1 MTEKS
6 DREVGHSYQPPSMVV
21 IGPVTK
27 LTAGPVD
34 SRPEQNGYRAPSVT
48 KQPRIN
54 DGPITPRS

>member
-6 DREVGHSYQPPSMVV
+6 DREVGHSYQAPSMVV

-27 LTAGPVD
+27 LTAGPVTK
-34 SRPEQNGYRAPSVT
+34 RAETNGFHSAGVT
-48 KQPRIN
+48 KKPHVN